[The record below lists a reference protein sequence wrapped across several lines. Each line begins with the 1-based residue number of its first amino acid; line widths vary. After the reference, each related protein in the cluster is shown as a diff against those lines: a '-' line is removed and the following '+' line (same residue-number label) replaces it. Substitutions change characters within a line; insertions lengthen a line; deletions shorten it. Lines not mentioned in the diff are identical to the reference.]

1 MVVHAFI
8 CYNHLIMCAYNNSN
22 RSLHVNTGLQLEK
35 TSSKPRSLS
44 DWPKEEVIKSYRA
57 APHIESFVCLPWWA
71 HYMLILEKIPGILQ
85 NHQVIFPSKCG
96 SPIFHAALFG
106 SVSTELEALNWSDSL
121 KEPQRLPPVDLLVP
135 SILVLSGHF
144 A

>member
-85 NHQVIFPSKCG
+85 ITKLYSLRNVVVPFFMLRSL
-96 SPIFHAALFG
+96 ALFQQ
-106 SVSTELEALNWSDSL
+106 SWKL
-121 KEPQRLPPVDLLVP
+121 
-135 SILVLSGHF
+135 
-144 A
+144 